1 MKRSRTLL
9 ALLLGSALSLATVS
23 VASAQVVITGPPVLL
38 PATAPAIVLPS
49 PYPVVTT
56 YSIPTAAPRVVGY
69 GTYRPPVV
77 SPSVVSPSVVSPSVV
92 APSVV
97 APSVV
102 APSVVAPS
110 VVASPPVYIAPVPT
124 TVARPVTVAAP
135 TVLYRPAV
143 VGSGIGGLP
152 TVYVPGQPVRNAL
165 RYVLP

>member
-77 SPSVVSPSVVSPSVV
+77 SPSVVSPSVV
-92 APSVV
+92 
-97 APSVV
+97 